1 MLFVHY
7 NDVMIFSEVRML
19 KQITFCCAVALA
31 TAGTM
36 FKRTF
41 QEGDIEEVKTF
52 LIVTS
57 VHTFFITQKRI
68 LILIKD

>member
-1 MLFVHY
+1 M
-7 NDVMIFSEVRML
+7 MFSEVRML

-31 TAGTM
+31 TAGTTR

-52 LIVTS
+52 LIVTH
-57 VHTFFITQKRI
+57 VHTFFYSKGNAYTYRR
-68 LILIKD
+68 LIN